1 MVPKYRIT
9 KEAQAQHLSSPDF
22 SQTPATT
29 TTPDDVFYIL
39 KTVYTRLLSTGSIGI
54 SERATDLLKDVLDH
68 NFAGGIKKKLD
79 DVYRVGTG
87 VRTEKSEKGSRSSFL
102 VCLFAFSD

>member
-1 MVPKYRIT
+1 MVPKLRIT
-9 KEAQAQHLSSPDF
+9 KEAQAQHLSSPDL

-29 TTPDDVFYIL
+29 TVPDDVFYIL

-54 SERATDLLKDVLDH
+54 LERATDLLKGVLDH

-87 VRTEKSEKGSRSSFL
+87 VRTEKSEKESRSSFL
-102 VCLFAFSD
+102 VCPLVF